1 MDGKVRTF
9 RDLILWQKAHQL
21 VLFIYRITK
30 NFPNEEK
37 FGLISQMRR
46 AAVSIPS
53 NVVEGH
59 SRKSKKEF
67 INFLSI
73 ANGSLNELRYQVL
86 LSKDLDYIDIKI
98 FEELEQ
104 RAEEVS
110 KILYSFTRSLNA
122 VR

>member
-1 MDGKVRTF
+1 MDGKVKTF

-59 SRKSKKEF
+59 SRKGKKEF

-110 KILYSFTRSLNA
+110 KILYSFTQSLNA

>member
-110 KILYSFTRSLNA
+110 KILYSFTQSLNA

>member
-1 MDGKVRTF
+1 MYGKVKTF

-53 NVVEGH
+53 NIVEGH

-67 INFLSI
+67 VNFLSY

-98 FEELEQ
+98 FEDVEM

-110 KILYSFTRSLNA
+110 KILYSFTQTLNA
-122 VR
+122 VC